1 MASLVARCIDRL
13 TDAEIAAGETRIPIH
28 AFCAYINEERR
39 GKRANMRT
47 VWNIEPFQNQK
58 NQLARILDLYNA
70 APNKDEFVR
79 VLKDALLI
87 GEVQQQGKIPLETK
101 EYWRWST
108 VEADLEEVVTDQGG
122 TLPP

>member
-1 MASLVARCIDRL
+1 MASLIARCIGRL

-39 GKRANMRT
+39 GKRANMRA

-58 NQLARILDLYNA
+58 NQLARILDLYDA
-70 APNKDEFVR
+70 APDKNEFVR
-79 VLKDALLI
+79 VLKDDLLI
-87 GEVQQQGKIPLETK
+87 GEIQENGDIPLETK
-101 EYWRWST
+101 EYWRWAT
-108 VEADLEEVVTDQGG
+108 VQTDLEEVVTDQGG